1 MVGFVPLFRFY
12 REKSIIFIT
21 INLNKTYYYM
31 IKRLNQFTT
40 SIDGKTAVAYS
51 LIRMFLGIA
60 LSIRGW
66 IMLSH
71 PESILELGVDHSEF
85 VWVSLIGIAHLLV
98 SLIGAA
104 HLLGGGFL
112 AFGFLTRLGA
122 AMQIPILFSAIFF
135 VYQGSPLMME
145 GQSLELAVLVFF
157 LLCIYFAF
165 GAGPMSIRDKYF
177 KKEE

>member
-1 MVGFVPLFRFY
+1 MFG
-12 REKSIIFIT
+12 KSFLTLI
-21 INLNKTYYYM
+21 YYKM

-40 SIDGKTAVAYS
+40 SMDGKTAVAYS

-60 LSIRGW
+60 LLIRGW
-66 IMLSH
+66 LMLSN
-71 PESILELGVDHSEF
+71 PESILELGVARSEF
-85 VWVSLIGIAHLLV
+85 VWVSLIGVAHIV
-98 SLIGAA
+98 
-104 HLLGGGFL
+104 GGGLL
-112 AFGFLTRLGA
+112 ASGFLTRLAA

-135 VYQGSPLMME
+135 VYQGTPLMMG

-165 GAGPMSIRDKYF
+165 GAGPLSIRDKYS

>member
-1 MVGFVPLFRFY
+1 
-12 REKSIIFIT
+12 
-21 INLNKTYYYM
+21 M

-40 SIDGKTAVAYS
+40 SMDGKTAIAYS
-51 LIRMFLGIA
+51 LIRTFLGIA

-66 IMLSH
+66 IMLSR

-85 VWVSLIGIAHLLV
+85 IWVSLIGV
-98 SLIGAA
+98 S
-104 HLLGGGFL
+104 HLLGGGLL

-135 VYQGSPLMME
+135 VYKGTPLMMG

-165 GAGPMSIRDKYF
+165 GAGPMSIRDKYS
-177 KKEE
+177 KED